1 VPRRPCYGALARRG
15 AESRSA
21 PVGCLVDFRIDP
33 DHCVAC
39 LACVRVCPADAVAV
53 EGQQVRIVD
62 EACTRCGL
70 CLPACPHDAI
80 VALGDVSGALELAV
94 GGRAILILSV
104 ESAAYFYPAAPEQ
117 VVNACYAAGFR
128 TVHRG
133 VLGDE
138 LVAREYLDIWADGD
152 WGTMIRSTCPVIVE
166 TVRTQYPELIPY
178 LAPVAT
184 PIAAEARY
192 LKRLYGAG
200 TPVVYAG
207 VCLTEGGPDVDAAVT
222 FEELDGIF
230 QRRGIVVA
238 EQAEYFTRVP
248 EERRGHL
255 STAGGLPLEVL
266 LEETQASRR
275 FRKVRGLSGLG
286 AIAHAVAVDR
296 LDLGFVDILPCDGCL
311 DHPLLGPRDEL
322 FRRREI
328 VGATEPARAKL
339 PVVLEEVARDVQVAE
354 AFPIS
359 KNGHRPP
366 AEAVDAILKEIGLA
380 PNGKPWDCGACGYRT
395 CRAFANAAALGR
407 TTLKSCPPYLDK
419 QARQAQL
426 QAAVDGL
433 TGLATYRVLRDRLAS
448 EVARSDR
455 TGDPFAVL
463 FVDLDKFKQVND
475 QFGHEAGNEV
485 LRLAA
490 RECSAHIRSTD
501 LAARYGGDEFVLVL
515 VRTGVD
521 GALGVAEKVRVGV
534 EAAGVR
540 LGYPERLVT
549 ASIGVAQFAPGRGP
563 ETEDVL
569 VAADRALYRAKA
581 SGRNQVATGER

>member
-1 VPRRPCYGALARRG
+1 MLRRPCYGALARSRS
-15 AESRSA
+15 ESRSA
-21 PVGCLVDFRIDP
+21 PAGCPVDFRIKP
-33 DHCVAC
+33 DSCVAC
-39 LACVRVCPADAVAV
+39 MACVRVCPADAVAV
-53 EGQQVRIVD
+53 EGAIVRIVD
-62 EACTRCGL
+62 DACTRCGL

-80 VALGDVSGALELAV
+80 EALGDVPRALELALA
-94 GGRAILILSV
+94 GRAALILSV
-104 ESAAYFYPAAPEQ
+104 ECAVYFYPATPNQ

-138 LVAREYLDIWADGD
+138 LVAREYLDLWADGD

-207 VCLTEGGPDVDAAVT
+207 VCLTEGGPDVDAAIT
-222 FEELDGIF
+222 FDELADMLG
-230 QRRGIVVA
+230 RRGVVVA
-238 EQAEYFTRVP
+238 AQDEYFTRVP
-248 EERRGHL
+248 EERRRHL
-255 STAGGLPLEVL
+255 SMAGGVPLEVL
-266 LEETQASRR
+266 LRAAQAGRR
-275 FRKVRGLSGLG
+275 LLQIPGLG
-286 AIAHAVAVDR
+286 GPGA
-296 LDLGFVDILPCDGCL
+296 
-311 DHPLLGPRDEL
+311 GPRG
-322 FRRREI
+322 R
-328 VGATEPARAKL
+328 GA
-339 PVVLEEVARDVQVAE
+339 
-354 AFPIS
+354 
-359 KNGHRPP
+359 GRPP
-366 AEAVDAILKEIGLA
+366 L
-380 PNGKPWDCGACGYRT
+380 R
-395 CRAFANAAALGR
+395 
-407 TTLKSCPPYLDK
+407 SCPPYLDK

-433 TGLATYRVLRDRLAS
+433 TGLAPYRVLRDRLAT

-463 FVDLDKFKQVND
+463 FVDLDNFKKVND
-475 QFGHEAGNEV
+475 EFGHEAGNEV
-485 LRLAA
+485 LRGAA
-490 RECSAHIRSTD
+490 RECGAHIRTTD

-515 VRTGVD
+515 VRTRVE
-521 GALGVAEKVRVGV
+521 GALGVADKVRATV
-534 EAAGVR
+534 EGMGR
-540 LGYPERLVT
+540 TLGYAEGLVT
-549 ASIGVAQFAPGRGP
+549 ASVGVAEFVPGRGP

>member
-1 VPRRPCYGALARRG
+1 M
-15 AESRSA
+15 
-21 PVGCLVDFRIDP
+21 
-33 DHCVAC
+33 
-39 LACVRVCPADAVAV
+39 ACVRVCPADAVAV
-53 EGQQVRIVD
+53 EGALVRIVD

-70 CLPACPHDAI
+70 CVAACPHDAI
-80 VALGDVSGALELAV
+80 EALGDVPRALELAAT
-94 GGRAILILSV
+94 GRAALILSV
-104 ESAAYFYPAAPEQ
+104 ECAVHFHPATPNQ

-128 TVHRG
+128 TVYRG
-133 VLGDE
+133 VVGDE
-138 LVAREYLDIWADGD
+138 LVAREYLALWADDG

-200 TPVVYAG
+200 TPIVYAG
-207 VCLTEGGPDVDAAVT
+207 VCLTEGGPDVDAAIT
-222 FEELDGIF
+222 FKELAELF
-230 QRRGIVVA
+230 RRRGVVVR
-238 EQAEYFTRVP
+238 EQAEYFSRVP
-248 EERRGHL
+248 EERRRHL
-255 STAGGLPLEVL
+255 SMAGGLPLELL
-266 LEETQASRR
+266 LEATQASRR
-275 FRKVRGLSGLG
+275 FRKVRGLGGLG
-286 AIAHAVAVDR
+286 AIARAVAVDR
-296 LDLGFVDILPCDGCL
+296 IDLGFVDILPCEGCL

-328 VGATEPARAKL
+328 VGATEPARSRG
-339 PVVLEEVARDVQVAE
+339 PVVEETVASDVQVAE
-354 AFPIS
+354 SFPVI

-366 AEAVDAILKEIGLA
+366 AEAVDGVLREIGLA
-380 PNGKPWDCGACGYRT
+380 PNGKPWDCGACGYAT
-395 CRAFANAAALGR
+395 CRAFASAAALGR

-419 QARQAQL
+419 TARQAQL

-463 FVDLDKFKQVND
+463 FIDLDHFKQVND
-475 QFGHEAGNEV
+475 EFGHEAGNEV
-485 LRLAA
+485 LRGTA
-490 RECSAHIRSTD
+490 RDCAEHIRSTD

-515 VRTGVD
+515 VRTRVD
-521 GALGVAEKVRVGV
+521 GAVGVADKVRSGV
-534 EAAGVR
+534 ETMGR
-540 LGYPERLVT
+540 GLGYTEGLVT
-549 ASIGVAQFAPGRGP
+549 VSIGVAEYVPGRGP

-581 SGRNQVATGER
+581 AGRNQVATGEG